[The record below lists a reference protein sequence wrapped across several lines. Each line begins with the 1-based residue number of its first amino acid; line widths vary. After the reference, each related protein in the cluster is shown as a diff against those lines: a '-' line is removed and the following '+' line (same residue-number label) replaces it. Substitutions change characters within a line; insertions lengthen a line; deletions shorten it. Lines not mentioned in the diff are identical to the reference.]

1 MVLMLK
7 LFHLLKAKVYTL
19 PFENKCV
26 PYFLSVQC
34 KFQNNIIIINMKNND
49 FLQSIDFDVAITLW
63 EQKIN
68 ELLTTGKTKEYNA
81 TLKICKIS

>member
-1 MVLMLK
+1 
-7 LFHLLKAKVYTL
+7 
-19 PFENKCV
+19 
-26 PYFLSVQC
+26 
-34 KFQNNIIIINMKNND
+34 MKNND

-81 TLKICKIS
+81 TLKICKISWKRS